1 MNRKQNS
8 LFKNSPYVGN
18 FQYSSRL
25 PLTPN
30 SPMITSLLNVYIIKV
45 DKSTQTNILQDKT
58 VGVQTRLDL
67 QIQEN
72 YFGK

>member
-8 LFKNSPYVGN
+8 FFKNSPYVGN
-18 FQYSSRL
+18 FQYSTRI
-25 PLTPN
+25 PITPN
-30 SPMITSLLNVYIIKV
+30 SPMLSSLLNVYIIKV
-45 DKSTQTNILQDKT
+45 DKSTQTNFESNKS
-58 VGVQTRLDL
+58 VGVQTYLDL